1 MARARSTVEKPV
13 RLTISVTPQV
23 HLAFERLAAAS
34 GVSLSRCMGEWLGD
48 TLDAV
53 EHTAAMVERARA
65 APKLAMREMHAY
77 AMGLADETGEVLAR
91 MGPGGLSTVAQAWKG
106 DAVPGGGMPQAHAE
120 RRGSAKPPCSPTGV
134 KSPAKKKKQGPSH
147 E

>member
-77 AMGLADETGEVLAR
+77 ALGLVDETGDLIRQISRKGELERAKASAVAR
-91 MGPGGLSTVAQAWKG
+91 KRSAGGGAGLSEPLTPPVSNTGGKVPEKG
-106 DAVPGGGMPQAHAE
+106 KK
-120 RRGSAKPPCSPTGV
+120 RRGT
-134 KSPAKKKKQGPSH
+134 
-147 E
+147 

>member
-13 RLTISVTPQV
+13 RLSISVTQQD

-91 MGPGGLSTVAQAWKG
+91 MAPGGFSTVAQAWKG

>member
-13 RLTISVTPQV
+13 RLTISVAPQV

-91 MGPGGLSTVAQAWKG
+91 MGPGGFSIAAQAWKG

>member
-1 MARARSTVEKPV
+1 MSDQSRSTD
-13 RLTISVTPQV
+13 
-23 HLAFERLAAAS
+23 AS
-34 GVSLSRCMGEWLGD
+34 REALSALVDGQ
-48 TLDAV
+48 
-53 EHTAAMVERARA
+53 AR
-65 APKLAMREMHAY
+65 P
-77 AMGLADETGEVLAR
+77 DE
-91 MGPGGLSTVAQAWKG
+91 LSQILQAWKG